1 MFNID
6 ELKEIR
12 KKYFYDP
19 DTRKIK
25 LQFRARGD
33 SSVKKPEELNQDERN
48 KIISA
53 LYEYKIVKDVAKGN
67 GIAGERT
74 EEDVLTEIQTEVYNE
89 ILTPGKKSAQPF
101 VLMAGRPRDIIMM
114 DITQPT
120 EEKRHM
126 ADIYFNYILSEN
138 RKKATNIQ
146 RGIEDG
152 MVYTISYDIENLEK
166 ENGFR
171 KQLDPNNPQY
181 TQPQKKLDLTPEQL
195 AHRKAI
201 VERLITDY
209 RKMEHDEWYESRTQ
223 KEETDMQRIANTVNQ
238 NSVIN
243 TSIKGPGLFRLLI
256 AAQNLSLD
264 GEQDFLEEMLKQ
276 PAVSDALL
284 ELKKSGQV
292 HTIYTEA
299 QENEKNGKVNA
310 EGIVNG
316 HSITYGERL
325 HKQANEYISEKPNAV
340 AFAKK
345 ELSVRS
351 SFPLE
356 YSNSELTKKSR
367 VIELVARTQGKLT
380 NRTRN
385 GEGNIVLQ
393 VNDGKEQSK

>member
-53 LYEYKIVKDVAKGN
+53 LYEYRIVKDVAKGN

-101 VLMAGRPRDIIMM
+101 VFMAGRPRDIIMM

-120 EEKRHM
+120 KEKRNM

-146 RGIEDG
+146 RGIEGG

-223 KEETDMQRIANTVNQ
+223 KEETDMQRIANIVNQ

-276 PAVSDALL
+276 PAVNDALL

-292 HTIYTEA
+292 HTIHTEA
-299 QENEKNGKVNA
+299 QENEIKGIINENGLLD
-310 EGIVNG
+310 G
-316 HSITYGERL
+316 HSLTHGERNIRE
-325 HKQANEYISEKPNAV
+325 ANQFISEHPNAV
-340 AFAKK
+340 SVARKK
-345 ELSVRS
+345 LTERN
-351 SFPLE
+351 SFLIKHGDLE
-356 YSNSELTKKSR
+356 TMKKAR
-367 VIELVARTQGKLT
+367 LIEIVARTKGKSIT
-380 NRTRN
+380 RTTDSNKNR
-385 GEGNIVLQ
+385 ILQ
-393 VNDGKEQSK
+393 VDDGKEQSK